1 MIIRKLFKFE
11 NVHIVR
17 GCSTVRCRSSLHGHS
32 YKIELLFESN
42 FLDNAQMVYDFGLMK
57 QNMKAFIDCFDH
69 AVTIWDQD
77 EADYI
82 VDMKRYSDRWIQ
94 LPVSPSAE
102 QFSRVIYI
110 MIDKILKL
118 TETVNGERE
127 VSLNSIIVHE
137 TDTGYAQC
145 FKSDAYSKNMGEIN
159 PEDIIFSDA
168 IREDWSSF
176 DLWEDIKAGKK
187 FVNPTSV

>member
-145 FKSDAYSKNMGEIN
+145 FESDAYSKNMGEIN

>member
-77 EADYI
+77 EANYI
-82 VDMKRYSDRWIQ
+82 VDMIKYSDRWIQ

-102 QFSRVIYI
+102 QFSRIIFV
-110 MIDKILKL
+110 MIDRILKL

-127 VSLNSIIVHE
+127 VTLNSIIVHE

-145 FKSDAYSKNMGEIN
+145 FEDDACSKNIGIITLDEIVLSEEVRN
-159 PEDIIFSDA
+159 DWDD
-168 IREDWSSF
+168 RE
-176 DLWEDIKAGKK
+176 LWEKIKRSEK
-187 FVNPTSV
+187 FVNPTEV